1 MSHHWNWR
9 FLFFALLFIGDRV
22 KGQKGATLHF
32 EKLKS
37 PILLFKIPI
46 LIRNVGPIH
55 CKWWDLYFFLY
66 NMLYFIQTSYMHAFS
81 FVCLCYFPV
90 TLLIAFYSFIK
101 QESRKEQI
109 VYIFIISGRSG
120 CTNLR
125 PVFQFC

>member
-1 MSHHWNWR
+1 MSHHWNWK
-9 FLFFALLFIGDRV
+9 FLFFALLFIGYRV
-22 KGQKGATLHF
+22 KRQKGATLHL

-46 LIRNVGPIH
+46 LIRNVGSIH
-55 CKWWDLYFFLY
+55 CKWWDLSFFFIICFILSEQATCMLFPLY
-66 NMLYFIQTSYMHAFS
+66 VYAIFL
-81 FVCLCYFPV
+81 L
-90 TLLIAFYSFIK
+90 LLIAFYSFIK